1 MESLNFFEKKE
12 HNEFQGKN
20 VLITGA
26 TGGIGSITTELLV
39 KMKAN
44 VIVTSRSDK
53 KVSQKLGNV
62 VKKDNF
68 DREII
73 NFESPGSINRGF
85 VSIMEKFGGR
95 IDIIIISH
103 AIFKVGKLME
113 TGIDAF
119 DSTLNVNVRSI
130 FHLISMASPFLKLS
144 KGNVVVL
151 SSIESFIPISMS
163 FLNSVSKVIF
173 LLYFYSTKNLNFIY
187 F

>member
-1 MESLNFFEKKE
+1 MESLNFFESKQL
-12 HNEFQGKN
+12 NEFQGKN

-53 KVSQKLGNV
+53 KVAQKLGGV

-85 VSIMEKFGGR
+85 VSIMEKFAGR
-95 IDIIIISH
+95 IDVIIICH

-144 KGNVVVL
+144 RGNVVVL

-173 LLYFYSTKNLNFIY
+173 IYIYIQQKIYNFVY
-187 F
+187 L

>member
-85 VSIMEKFGGR
+85 VSIM
-95 IDIIIISH
+95 
-103 AIFKVGKLME
+103 
-113 TGIDAF
+113 
-119 DSTLNVNVRSI
+119 
-130 FHLISMASPFLKLS
+130 
-144 KGNVVVL
+144 
-151 SSIESFIPISMS
+151 
-163 FLNSVSKVIF
+163 
-173 LLYFYSTKNLNFIY
+173 
-187 F
+187 